1 LRAGAEE
8 VLSDPEYMRYIP
20 YALAG
25 LLFGWTVEDVDKVG
39 VYTLTKVLEVGLYLW
54 KETNIVNIIGKAL
67 KGMGR
72 GI

>member
-1 LRAGAEE
+1 METEE
-8 VLSDPEYMRYIP
+8 VLSNPENVKYIP

-39 VYTLTKVLEVGLYLW
+39 VYTLSKLLEVGICLW
-54 KETNIVNIIGKAL
+54 KETNVLNIIGKAL

>member
-1 LRAGAEE
+1 VEAEE
-8 VLSDPEYMRYIP
+8 VLSNPENVKYIP

-39 VYTLTKVLEVGLYLW
+39 VYTLHKVLEVGLCLW
-54 KETNIVNIIGKAL
+54 KETNVLNIIGKAL

>member
-1 LRAGAEE
+1 LRAEAEE
-8 VLSDPEYMRYIP
+8 VLSDPEYVQYIP

-25 LLFGWTVEDVDKVG
+25 LLFGWTVEDVDRVG
-39 VYTLTKVLEVGLYLW
+39 VYTLSKVLEVGLCLW
-54 KETNIVNIIGKAL
+54 KETNVLNIIGKAL

>member
-1 LRAGAEE
+1 VESEE
-8 VLSDPEYMRYIP
+8 VLSNPENVKYIP

-25 LLFGWTVEDVDKVG
+25 LLFGWTVEDVDRVG
-39 VYTLTKVLEVGLYLW
+39 VYTLHKILEVGLCLW
-54 KETNIVNIIGKAL
+54 KETNVLNIIGKAL

>member
-1 LRAGAEE
+1 L
-8 VLSDPEYMRYIP
+8 RYIP

-25 LLFGWTVEDVDKVG
+25 LLFGWTVDDVDRLG
-39 VYTLTKVLEVGLYLW
+39 VYTFSKVLSVGIALW
-54 KETNIVNIIGKAL
+54 KETNVLNILGKAL

>member
-1 LRAGAEE
+1 LRAEAEE
-8 VLSDPEYMRYIP
+8 ILSNPEYVQYIP

-39 VYTLTKVLEVGLYLW
+39 VYTLSKVLELGLYLW

>member
-1 LRAGAEE
+1 VETE
-8 VLSDPEYMRYIP
+8 DVLSNPENVKYIP

-39 VYTLTKVLEVGLYLW
+39 VYTLYKLLEVGLCLW
-54 KETNIVNIIGKAL
+54 KETNVLNILGKAL

>member
-1 LRAGAEE
+1 VEAEE
-8 VLSDPEYMRYIP
+8 VLSNPENVKYIP

-25 LLFGWTVEDVDKVG
+25 LLFGWTVEDVDRVG
-39 VYTLTKVLEVGLYLW
+39 VYTLHKILEVGLCLW
-54 KETNIVNIIGKAL
+54 KETNVLNIIRKAL